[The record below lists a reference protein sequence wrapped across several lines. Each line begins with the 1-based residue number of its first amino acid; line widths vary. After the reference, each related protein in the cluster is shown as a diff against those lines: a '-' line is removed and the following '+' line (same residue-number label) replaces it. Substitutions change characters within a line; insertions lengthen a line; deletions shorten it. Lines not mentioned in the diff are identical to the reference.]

1 MSDQTSVFTDQNS
14 AATPPVQQQQQ
25 AAPDAY
31 EDLLKGIKNDAG
43 LPKYATLED
52 ALNALKHSQEYIP
65 QVKTQLSQKEQELV
79 DLRAQLAQQASLED
93 VVSRLTKPSQP
104 EPQDNHPKGSGLDE
118 SAVMQLVQ
126 QQLERNQQVQSAQAN
141 QQQVENALKS
151 KFGDKAAEVVK
162 QRAAELGLTPQALGE
177 LSSKSPQAVLA
188 LFNTQGSQGPKPT
201 TSSVNTS
208 NFSQPQTALERPTK
222 SLLTGASSKEQ
233 AAYMTKIREEVYRKN
248 GIDQ

>member
-1 MSDQTSVFTDQNS
+1 MTDQSVFSEQS
-14 AATPPVQQQQQ
+14 QATPPVQQQQQ
-25 AAPDAY
+25 AAPNAY
-31 EDLLKGIKNDAG
+31 EDLLKGIKNEHG
-43 LPKYATLED
+43 LPKYATLEE
-52 ALNALKHSQEYIP
+52 ALKALQHSQEYIP
-65 QVKTQLSQKEQELV
+65 QVKTQLSQKEQELA
-79 DLRAQLAQQASLED
+79 DLRAKLEQQASLEE
-93 VVSRLTKPSQP
+93 VVSRLTKPNQP

-141 QQQVENALKS
+141 QQQVESALKA
-151 KFGDKAAEVVK
+151 KYGDKTVEVVQ

-208 NFSQPQTALERPTK
+208 SFRTDAPALERPTK
-222 SLLTGASSKEQ
+222 SLLTGASSRDQ
-233 AAYMTKIREEVYRKN
+233 TAYMQKIKEDVHRRLGVETK
-248 GIDQ
+248 